1 MSMNDFRPPEYTL
14 PIERSPIEAPISI
27 GGGEFGAGPYGG
39 SPYGGSPYGGG
50 GFPSFDGVG
59 GSSQWPYG
67 AQSPNRGAQSP
78 YGSGWSGQSYGA
90 GGDGGASA
98 GGVLQPLIN
107 FMSGLVGQ
115 IGSFLGGGFTGGS

>member
-14 PIERSPIEAPISI
+14 PIERSPIEFPISI
-27 GGGEFGAGPYGG
+27 GGELGAGTYGG
-39 SPYGGSPYGGG
+39 NPYGG
-50 GFPSFDGVG
+50 GFPSFDGI
-59 GSSQWPYG
+59 GSPYG
-67 AQSPNRGAQSP
+67 PQTPYGGAQP
-78 YGSGWSGQSYGA
+78 RYGSGWAGPSYGA
-90 GGDGGASA
+90 GGESA